1 MIPAVGTLFVAFI
14 PSISAFTPFTFLI
27 LLIVAV
33 CDGLAEELF
42 WRGTFIAAYKTDK
55 IRTFVY
61 PALFFGIWH
70 LSLTSVRVIQYH
82 GCVGGAFMLGAI
94 WGWVAYKQ
102 QSIFMTTLSDVLVNF
117 FAFSE
122 LIADNWL
129 HEAQEVTYNFL
140 SSLSGTHMKNMCF
153 LW

>member
-1 MIPAVGTLFVAFI
+1 
-14 PSISAFTPFTFLI
+14 
-27 LLIVAV
+27 
-33 CDGLAEELF
+33 
-42 WRGTFIAAYKTDK
+42 
-55 IRTFVY
+55 
-61 PALFFGIWH
+61 
-70 LSLTSVRVIQYH
+70 
-82 GCVGGAFMLGAI
+82 MLGAI